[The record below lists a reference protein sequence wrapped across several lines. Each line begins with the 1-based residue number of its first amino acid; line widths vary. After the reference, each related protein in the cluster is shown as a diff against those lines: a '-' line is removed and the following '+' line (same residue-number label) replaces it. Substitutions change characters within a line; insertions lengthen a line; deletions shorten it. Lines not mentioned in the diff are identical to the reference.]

1 MSAGNFLGT
10 MFVSVAVGA
19 MWVVLG
25 LAIDKIGAIFNRS
38 IAVLPTFQD
47 AVNGFTLTQTIW
59 MIIPIIIWV
68 ILWIN
73 YAVNEANEATG
84 YV

>member
-10 MFVSVAVGA
+10 IFVSVAVGA
-19 MWVVLG
+19 MWVVLS
-25 LAIDKIGAIFNRS
+25 LAIDKIGAIFNRT
-38 IAVLPTFQD
+38 IGLLPTFQD

-59 MIIPIIIWV
+59 MIIPIIIWL